1 MNLLAC
7 TIRELC
13 GLFQASLSLLQG
25 TFSFFFFLE
34 EPKFCDLE
42 VQLLFLM
49 LLSPFLE
56 PFWFQLLP
64 NDISVRCDGRSK
76 EFVAAF
82 G

>member
-1 MNLLAC
+1 VVFSRL
-7 TIRELC
+7 RYHHYK
-13 GLFQASLSLLQG
+13 GLFP
-25 TFSFFFFLE
+25 FFFLE